1 MRAISPTCSRS
12 RNVPRT
18 ASRALPLTPIFRA
31 ISTLFSGRYSF
42 LDSSARICS
51 LILGSFAIIWA
62 KQYAQVCRFSAISI
76 GGLTM
81 RRLIT
86 SGGVVILLAV
96 IASFA
101 AEGAKMKITSS
112 AFQEGG
118 NIPSKFTCDGSDTS
132 PPLQITGVPSEAK
145 SLVLIVDDPDA
156 PSGLFTHW
164 LIWNIPPQTNSV
176 AEGSAPK
183 GVQGT
188 NDFGKSGYRGPYP
201 PPGTHRYSFKIFAL
215 DRELEVRAGAKRS
228 QLDAAMK
235 GHVIAQGELAG
246 RYARRK

>member
-1 MRAISPTCSRS
+1 L
-12 RNVPRT
+12 VP
-18 ASRALPLTPIFRA
+18 
-31 ISTLFSGRYSF
+31 
-42 LDSSARICS
+42 
-51 LILGSFAIIWA
+51 FAIIWA

-76 GGLTM
+76 EGLTM
-81 RRLIT
+81 RKPIT
-86 SGGVVILLAV
+86 SGAVVILLAV

-132 PPLQITGVPSEAK
+132 LPLQITGVPSEAK

-164 LIWNIPPQTNSV
+164 LIWNIPPQTSSV

-183 GVQGT
+183 GVEGT
-188 NDFGKSGYRGPYP
+188 NDFGKSGYRGPCP

-215 DRELEVRAGAKRS
+215 DRELELRSGAKRS
-228 QLDAAMK
+228 QVDAAMK
-235 GHVIAQGELAG
+235 GHVIAQGELVA